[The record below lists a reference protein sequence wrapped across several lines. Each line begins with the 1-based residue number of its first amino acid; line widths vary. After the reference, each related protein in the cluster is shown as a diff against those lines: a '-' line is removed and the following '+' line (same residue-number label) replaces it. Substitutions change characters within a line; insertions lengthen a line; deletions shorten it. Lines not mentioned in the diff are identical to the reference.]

1 MNKIIKLFGN
11 PLILYSLLKD
21 FYLSNFYRKKTFAHN
36 KELRSKSEDG
46 IYSNTILKFLQSQN
60 KFDNFKRNYSYRK
73 FLEHVTE
80 KEGLEYLKILE
91 GRDDGFPNK
100 GLNTVL
106 ISDAVGNPIKKI

>member
-1 MNKIIKLFGN
+1 MYIG
-11 PLILYSLLKD
+11 PYGH
-21 FYLSNFYRKKTFAHN
+21 T
-36 KELRSKSEDG
+36 
-46 IYSNTILKFLQSQN
+46 SQ
-60 KFDNFKRNYSYRK
+60 K
-73 FLEHVTE
+73 